1 MHCSKSPESPFIQTS
16 VHFTSKVKHFLPS
29 ISGASSMFWAIF
41 CKPRS
46 RYFAAKALVAAFVT
60 LSLFSCTAVTK
71 QENRP
76 VNGSRVFSNN
86 QLLAE
91 NSMMKKRLSLIERE
105 DDVLKRENRQHRMR
119 IQELETQNKQLGQEL
134 DVMKEKY
141 AIDMLIG
148 EEQNNSLQEIIE
160 KIKKETSE
168 RMLILIAEKKVLEE
182 QIVRERRFFN
192 DQIDTVK
199 AAGNEQR
206 EKIIQANTQMELN
219 LTAQLDVLNEKLEAK
234 EREIS
239 LLEAVISAQ
248 NEPAPDPGGGQ
259 ALTSAPLSPSP
270 STEATH

>member
-1 MHCSKSPESPFIQTS
+1 
-16 VHFTSKVKHFLPS
+16 
-29 ISGASSMFWAIF
+29 MFWAIF